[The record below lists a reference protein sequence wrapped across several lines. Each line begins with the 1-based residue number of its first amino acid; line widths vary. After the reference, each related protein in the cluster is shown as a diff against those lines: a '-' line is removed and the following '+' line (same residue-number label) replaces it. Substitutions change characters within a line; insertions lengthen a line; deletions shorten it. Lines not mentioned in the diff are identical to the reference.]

1 MFRSLALLLPIVFVL
16 GCFGPIGD
24 PLRDPQLPDDDDDDD
39 SAAGTDDDDVAPDDD
54 DVAPDDDDV
63 APDDDDVAPDDDDV
77 APDDDD
83 IAPDDDDTTPEPT
96 VPVRWIA
103 MGDTGEG
110 NDDQYAVSAAIQ
122 TLCAAQGCDFVVL
135 LGDNFY
141 DEGVEST
148 TDPLW
153 ASAFEDPYANLP
165 TDLVFYPSLGNHDG
179 GAGGTGLDMA
189 RGDIQ
194 VDYSA
199 VSTRWNMPGRWYKH
213 SHGNVDMFAID
224 TSSVFFD
231 GGFLCGECDDNSAD
245 QVTWLQNEWAG
256 ASTGT
261 WKIAYGHHPYL
272 SNGPHGNA
280 GLYEGIPFLPY
291 VSGDE
296 VKGFL
301 ESNVCGQ
308 VDFYLCGH
316 DHSRQYLQDTC
327 SGTNLI
333 VAGSGAKRTDIEG
346 SNPVH
351 WQDTD
356 DDTEGFV
363 WFEADGNTLTVQFWN
378 KNGTMDYE
386 DILTK

>member
-1 MFRSLALLLPIVFVL
+1 
-16 GCFGPIGD
+16 
-24 PLRDPQLPDDDDDDD
+24 
-39 SAAGTDDDDVAPDDD
+39 
-54 DVAPDDDDV
+54 
-63 APDDDDVAPDDDDV
+63 
-77 APDDDD
+77 
-83 IAPDDDDTTPEPT
+83 
-96 VPVRWIA
+96 

-110 NDDQYAVSAAIQ
+110 NDDQYAVAAAIE

-141 DEGVEST
+141 DEGVESI

-153 ASAFEDPYANLP
+153 TQYFEDPYANL
-165 TDLVFYPSLGNHDG
+165 DLTFYPTLGNHDG
-179 GAGGTGLDMA
+179 GAGGTGLDLA

-199 VSTRWNMPGRWYKH
+199 TSTKWEMPARWYKH
-213 SHGNVDMFAID
+213 SHGNVDLFSID
-224 TSSVFFD
+224 TSSIFFD
-231 GGFLCGECDDNSAD
+231 GGFLCGDCDDNSIA
-245 QVTWLQNEWAG
+245 QASWLQSEWAG
-256 ASTGT
+256 GSTGL

-296 VKGFL
+296 IKDFL
-301 ESNVCGQ
+301 EGNICGQ

-327 SGTNLI
+327 AGTNLI
-333 VAGSGAKRTDIEG
+333 VAGAGAKRTDIEG
-346 SNPVH
+346 NNPVH
-351 WQDTD
+351 WQDSD
-356 DDTEGFV
+356 PDMEGFV
-363 WFEADGNTLTVQFWN
+363 WFEADGNQLTVQFWN
-378 KNGTMDYE
+378 KNGVMDYE